1 MTSTTVGN
9 SVVKFAAAGNR
20 DFFHICVPLNATANL
35 WVCYDG
41 DSNGPNMTAG
51 QGTQVAPGQTLQ
63 LNNDGIKNIFTHD
76 IYAISD
82 GPNITVSTN
91 GN

>member
-1 MTSTTVGN
+1 MTSTSVGTTP
-9 SVVKFAAAGNR
+9 VKLASAGNR
-20 DFFHICVPLNATANL
+20 DFFHICVPLNAGANL

-41 DSNGPNMTAG
+41 DPNGPSMTAG

-82 GPNITVSTN
+82 SLNITVSTN